1 MRKTTRKFDLEKLEE
16 GVSLAKTSE
25 GRIHRKAILEAVYEQ
40 LKDDYLEKLRIA
52 LIDALK
58 RNDHAQMNKI
68 RKLVEDYVRSRAF
81 VKSQYDA
88 KKRISEK
95 EAEMWLRREVIKNG
109 GK

>member
-16 GVSLAKTSE
+16 GVSIAKTSE
-25 GRIHRKAILEAVYEQ
+25 GRTHRKAILEAIYEQ
-40 LKDDYLEKLRIA
+40 LKDDYLEKLRVA
-52 LIDALK
+52 LVDALK

-68 RKLVEDYVRSRAF
+68 RRLVEDYAKSRAF
-81 VKSQYDA
+81 IKSQYNA

-95 EAEMWLRREVIKNG
+95 EAKNWLQREVIKNG